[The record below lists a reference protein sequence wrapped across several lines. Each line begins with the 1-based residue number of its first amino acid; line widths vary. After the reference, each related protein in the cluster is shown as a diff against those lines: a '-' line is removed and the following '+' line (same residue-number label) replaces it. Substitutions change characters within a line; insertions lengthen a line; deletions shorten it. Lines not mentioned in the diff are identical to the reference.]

1 MFPSGELREYP
12 EPGVNPHSGTWR
24 DPHKFRRGM
33 HSMTGGI
40 IITAVIAA
48 LAWMVWRCCDREQA
62 FKVIE
67 EGHQDEVA
75 GTGFRPGR
83 PPSDRED

>member
-1 MFPSGELREYP
+1 MIP
-12 EPGVNPHSGTWR
+12 
-24 DPHKFRRGM
+24 
-33 HSMTGGI
+33 GI

>member
-1 MFPSGELREYP
+1 
-12 EPGVNPHSGTWR
+12 
-24 DPHKFRRGM
+24 
-33 HSMTGGI
+33 MTGGI